1 MNGELQNLVVAF
13 TRRITNPIVFVCLL
27 YNEVFD
33 LFFLLSTHSQS
44 HTASRTPFRCGVVQA
59 RVATPPRSGCPV
71 YPLMNLL
78 T

>member
-33 LFFLLSTHSQS
+33 LFFSSAPTVNHTLLHGLLSAVVLYRRVWLLHQ
-44 HTASRTPFRCGVVQA
+44 GVGVL
-59 RVATPPRSGCPV
+59 CI
-71 YPLMNLL
+71 L
-78 T
+78 